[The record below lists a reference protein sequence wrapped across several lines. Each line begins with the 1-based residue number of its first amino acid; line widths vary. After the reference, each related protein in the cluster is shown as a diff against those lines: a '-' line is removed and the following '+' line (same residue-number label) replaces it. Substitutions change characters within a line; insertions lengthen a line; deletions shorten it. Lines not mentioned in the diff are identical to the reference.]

1 MESQPGEGSPAPSEA
16 SGAEPL
22 PTRIPWVRIVA
33 VVLAVIL
40 VVTALAL
47 LNRHPNR
54 APTMT
59 QVSAKPVAPEAG
71 AEVTFTVQAADPDGD
86 DLSYSWDL
94 GDGTTGTGDLPPHV
108 YSNPGKFIVFV
119 AVADG
124 KGGVAT
130 NEANLTRVDVKP
142 KATDIA
148 APSCPASPNRTSCAL
163 GPLVA
168 VLDADRW
175 TAGPSDPIA
184 FYGNLSWAYTFAW
197 NDSTNHSKGGIYA
210 LDVAWRNA
218 SLFDRFLYVW
228 GDGAANATGPS
239 DRVGNTTHVFTGLGS
254 FFVRL
259 TVTYRDPVLGAN
271 KSATA
276 GFTVRTIAPLQAATT
291 YAPWPPLPNTIAARS
306 ASRP

>member
-108 YSNPGKFIVFV
+108 RGSSSCSWPSRTGKEGWPRMRRI
-119 AVADG
+119 
-124 KGGVAT
+124 
-130 NEANLTRVDVKP
+130 
-142 KATDIA
+142 
-148 APSCPASPNRTSCAL
+148 SPAST
-163 GPLVA
+163 
-168 VLDADRW
+168 
-175 TAGPSDPIA
+175 
-184 FYGNLSWAYTFAW
+184 
-197 NDSTNHSKGGIYA
+197 
-210 LDVAWRNA
+210 
-218 SLFDRFLYVW
+218 
-228 GDGAANATGPS
+228 
-239 DRVGNTTHVFTGLGS
+239 
-254 FFVRL
+254 
-259 TVTYRDPVLGAN
+259 
-271 KSATA
+271 
-276 GFTVRTIAPLQAATT
+276 
-291 YAPWPPLPNTIAARS
+291 
-306 ASRP
+306 